1 MADTMNSRER
11 MLTTINH
18 DVPDRVPLY
27 LRVFGERVPE
37 HMRHKK
43 AFERVQRWYDRG
55 VDDIL
60 DMFAPWGHHPDVQ
73 VRTWRE
79 SPSKGERYPRLCK
92 EYETPA
98 GVLRHIVH
106 ETDDDLGDKWPN
118 QQDEVHLM
126 DDFNVPRA
134 VKHAVCGPD
143 DLPKLRYLLSE
154 PSADQLALFRTCM
167 KETREFC
174 QTSGTLL
181 AGWGP
186 CGADG
191 AIWLCGVE
199 PAIFMAVDAPD
210 FFEELLDII
219 HVYDKR
225 CCELVMEEGV
235 DMIVHRGW
243 YQTTRFWSPDMFD
256 RFIAPNLKRLV
267 DMAHENDT
275 KFAYTM
281 SSGMMPLLD
290 RFKDIG
296 IDLLYHLDPVQ
307 GGADLA
313 VVKQK
318 LHGHVAVLGG
328 MNSSVTVGR
337 GDRDEIR
344 NAVFHAVETL
354 GPGGGFILNPVDCL
368 YPDAPPENIEALIE
382 AWREVCQ
389 YS

>member
-1 MADTMNSRER
+1 
-11 MLTTINH
+11 MLTTISYG
-18 DVPDRVPLY
+18 VPDRVPLY
-27 LRVFGERVPE
+27 LRVFGDRVPE

-43 AFERVQRWYDRG
+43 GFERVKRWYDKG

-60 DMFAPWGHHPDVQ
+60 DMFAPWGHHPDVR
-73 VRTWRE
+73 VRSWRE
-79 SPSKGERYPRLCK
+79 APSKGERYPLLCK

-98 GVLRHIVH
+98 GVLRHVMH
-106 ETDDDLGDKWPN
+106 ETDDDLGEEWPN

-134 VKHAVCGPD
+134 VEQAVCGPE

-154 PSADQLALFRTCM
+154 PSADQLAAFRTYM
-167 KETREFC
+167 TETREFC
-174 QTSGTLL
+174 RTSGTLL
-181 AGWGP
+181 TGWGP

-199 PAIFMAVDAPD
+199 PAIFSAIDTPD
-210 FFEELLDII
+210 FLDELLEI
-219 HVYDKR
+219 VYAYDKR
-225 CCELVMEEGV
+225 CCELLVDEGV
-235 DMIVHRGW
+235 DMIVFRGW

-256 RFIAPNLKRLV
+256 RFIAPRLKKLV
-267 DMAHENDT
+267 DMVHQNDT

-296 IDLLYHLDPVQ
+296 FDLLYHLDPVQ

-318 LHGHVAVLGG
+318 LRGHIAVLGG
-328 MNSSVTVGR
+328 MNSAVTVTR

-344 NAVFHAVETL
+344 DAVFHAVETL
-354 GPGGGFILNPVDCL
+354 GPGGGLILNPVDCL
-368 YPDAPPENIEALIE
+368 YPDAPPENIETLIE